1 VQEKK
6 GEGKSQ
12 KWEKMFQK
20 LSLLLLLKVLPLNQ
34 PLVVVI
40 FPILVVLILNIWSH
54 SRIIMKNMSKYLTFL
69 TPIIISI
76 IIFIFFIFGWDMTGL
91 YPILKKIHLSFLPT
105 VVLLLIILVPLVS
118 DEEE

>member
-1 VQEKK
+1 MQEKK

-12 KWEKMFQK
+12 KREKMFQK

-40 FPILVVLILNIWSH
+40 FPILVVLILNIWNH

-91 YPILKKIHLSFLPT
+91 YPILKKTHLSFLPT
-105 VVLLLIILVPLVS
+105 VVLLLIILVPLLS

>member
-76 IIFIFFIFGWDMTGL
+76 IIFIFGWDMTRL

-105 VVLLLIILVPLVS
+105 VVLLLIILVPLLS